1 MPKCQ
6 IVQNAQSQTSKK
18 GGAQVSKPTNSGKP
32 YHMMYTQQ
40 LEHLPAGDVDSL
52 IKQIDT
58 RLRPKEYAVI
68 LHDKDAG
75 VKPHVHCMFSF
86 KNGRSIANV
95 AKLLGDKPQYIEK
108 WNDKPNNGF
117 AYLIH
122 ATAKAQSEGKYQYDP
137 GEVRANF
144 DYPARIEQ
152 IKAGIKVAKAEH
164 SGNKKVQDLL
174 NLLYVGA
181 ITKKE
186 VESQLSGA
194 QYAQYRKKIEDVWAK
209 RLQNMAEAW
218 REEKK
223 TQNAEILTIWIY
235 GTSGT
240 GKTSLAKEYARKSG
254 EDYYISGSS
263 RDIFQGYAGEHKM
276 ILDELR
282 PGSIPYQDLLRITDP
297 HGIENETMAPS
308 RYYDKALACDLI
320 IVTSPYNPREFYSHL
335 FGDDWRNIDKFGQ
348 LERRISLTVK
358 MTQTEIIK
366 TEYDRC
372 KKTYEEVTGT
382 SRPNPY
388 SAQSRTMTAKAAVDI
403 YATLFEDTPPA
414 QGAEEEKAGTDGGG
428 P

>member
-1 MPKCQ
+1 MSETQSNPKD
-6 IVQNAQSQTSKK
+6 AKT
-18 GGAQVSKPTNSGKP
+18 
-32 YHMMYTQQ
+32 YHMMYEQQ
-40 LEHLPAGDVDSL
+40 LEHLPVENVEKL
-52 IKQIDT
+52 IELIEERIK
-58 RLRPKEYAVI
+58 PKKYALIV
-68 LHDKDAG
+68 HDKDAG
-75 VKPHVHCMFSF
+75 KKPHVHCMFSF
-86 KNGRSIANV
+86 KNARWLHSI
-95 AKLLGDKPQYIEK
+95 AKLLNEIDSDTQTIKAQQLEK
-108 WNDKPNNGF
+108 WDNRANNGF

-122 ATAKAQSEGKYQYDP
+122 ATAKARKEGKYQYDP
-137 GEVRANF
+137 SEVHANF
-144 DYPARIEQ
+144 DYPAMIMQ
-152 IKAGIKVAKAEH
+152 IKAEIKVKKAEH
-164 SGNKKVQDLL
+164 SGNKTVQDLL

-223 TQNAEILTIWIY
+223 AQNAEIITIWIY

-282 PGSIPYQDLLRITDP
+282 PESIPYQDLLRITDP

-320 IVTSPYNPREFYSHL
+320 IVTSPFNPWEFYSHM
-335 FGDDWRNIDKFGQ
+335 FYDDRRNIDKFGQ

-366 TEYDRC
+366 VEYDRC
-372 KKTYEEVTGT
+372 KKTYEEVPGT
-382 SRPNPY
+382 SRLNPY
-388 SAQSRTMTAKAAVDI
+388 SAQNRTMTAKAAVDI

-428 P
+428 PK

>member
-1 MPKCQ
+1 MSETQ
-6 IVQNAQSQTSKK
+6 
-18 GGAQVSKPTNSGKP
+18 SKPKDVKT
-32 YHMMYTQQ
+32 YHMMYEQQ
-40 LEHLPAGDVDSL
+40 LEHLPVENVEKL
-52 IKQIDT
+52 IELIEKRIK
-58 RLRPKEYAVI
+58 PKKYALIV
-68 LHDKDAG
+68 HDKDAG
-75 VKPHVHCMFSF
+75 KKPHVQCMLSF
-86 KNGRSIANV
+86 KNGRSVKHI
-95 AKLLGDKPQYIEK
+95 AKLLGEVDSKTGNIKSEYIK
-108 WNDKPNNGF
+108 AWDNKSNNGF

-122 ATAKAQSEGKYQYDP
+122 ATAQAQSEGKYQYDP
-137 GEVRANF
+137 SAVIANF

-152 IKAGIKVAKAEH
+152 IKAEIKVKEANH
-164 SGNKKVQDLL
+164 SGNIKVQDLL

-186 VESQLSGA
+186 VESHLSGA

-209 RLQNMAEAW
+209 RLQNMAETW

-223 TQNAEILTIWIY
+223 TQNAEIITIWIY

-282 PGSIPYQDLLRITDP
+282 PGSVPYQDLLRMTDP
-297 HGIENETMAPS
+297 HGIENGTMAPS
-308 RYYDKALACDLI
+308 RYYDKAMACDLI
-320 IVTSPYNPREFYSHL
+320 IVTSPYNPREFYVKM
-335 FGDDWRNIDKFGQ
+335 FGEDWRNIDKFGQ
-348 LERRISLTVK
+348 LERRIALTVK

-366 TEYDRC
+366 TEYDRL

-388 SAQSRTMTAKAAVDI
+388 SAQNRTMTAKAAVDI

-414 QGAEEEKAGTDGGG
+414 QGAEEENAGSTDEG
-428 P
+428 PH

>member
-1 MPKCQ
+1 MQ
-6 IVQNAQSQTSKK
+6 YAQNQMQKK
-18 GGAQVSKPTNSGKP
+18 GGERVPKASKSTSSGKS
-32 YHMMYTQQ
+32 YHMMYVQQ
-40 LEHLPAGDVDSL
+40 MEHLPAKTIDNL
-52 IKQIDT
+52 ITLIET
-58 RLRPKEYAVI
+58 RVHPKEYALI

-75 VKPHVHCMFSF
+75 EKPHVQCMLSF
-86 KNGRSIANV
+86 KNGRSIEHI
-95 AKLLGDKPQYIEK
+95 AKLLGDKPNYIEK
-108 WNDKPNNGF
+108 WDNKSNNGF

-137 GEVRANF
+137 GAVRANF

-223 TQNAEILTIWIY
+223 SQNAEITTIWIY

-240 GKTSLAKEYARKSG
+240 GKTSFAKEYVQKSG

-282 PGSIPYQDLLRITDP
+282 PASIPYQDLLRITDP

-320 IVTSPYNPREFYSHL
+320 IVTSPYSPRDFYANI
-335 FGDDWRNIDKFGQ
+335 FGENWRNIDKFGQ
-348 LERRISLTVK
+348 LERRIALTVK
-358 MTQTEIIK
+358 MTQTYIVK

-372 KKTYEEVTGT
+372 KKVYEEVSGT

-388 SAQSRTMTAKAAVDI
+388 SAQNRPKTVQATVDI
-403 YATLFEDTPPA
+403 YGEMFGDTPPI
-414 QGAEEEKAGTDGGG
+414 QGAEEENAGSTDEGSY
-428 P
+428 

>member
-1 MPKCQ
+1 MPK
-6 IVQNAQSQTSKK
+6 TSKSPK
-18 GGAQVSKPTNSGKP
+18 SGKP
-32 YHMMYTQQ
+32 YHMMYVQQ
-40 LEHLPAGDVDSL
+40 MEYLPAKTIDNL
-52 IKQIDT
+52 ITLIET
-58 RLRPKEYAVI
+58 RVHPKEYALI

-75 VKPHVHCMFSF
+75 EKPHVQCMLSF
-86 KNGRSIANV
+86 KNGRSLANV
-95 AKLLGDKPQYIEK
+95 AKLLGDKPERIEK

-137 GEVRANF
+137 SAVRASF

-152 IKAGIKVAKAEH
+152 IKAEIKAKKAEH
-164 SGNKKVQDLL
+164 GGNKAVQDLL

-209 RLQNMAEAW
+209 RLQNMAETW

-223 TQNAEILTIWIY
+223 TQNAEIITIWIY

-320 IVTSPYNPREFYSHL
+320 IVTSPYNPREFYSNF
-335 FGDDWRNIDKFGQ
+335 FGDDCRNIDKFGQ
-348 LERRISLTVK
+348 LERRIALTVK

-366 TEYDRC
+366 TEYDRF

-388 SAQSRTMTAKAAVDI
+388 SAQNRTMTAKAAVDI

-414 QGAEEEKAGTDGGG
+414 QGAEEEKAGTGSGG
-428 P
+428 PK